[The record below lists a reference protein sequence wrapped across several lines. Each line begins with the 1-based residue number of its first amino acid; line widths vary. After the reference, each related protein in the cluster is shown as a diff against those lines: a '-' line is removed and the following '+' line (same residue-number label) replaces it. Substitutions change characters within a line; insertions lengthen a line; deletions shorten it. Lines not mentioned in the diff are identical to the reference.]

1 VFNSHTQSY
10 SIIPKEDI
18 SLSLIPKDIKVRKKS
33 QCLELVYAND
43 TGADDVFQISFELLR
58 VYSPSAEVRGHGV
71 GNEVLQYGKKNVV
84 LLNIEPAGNYALK
97 LIFDD
102 GHDSGLYDW
111 KYLRHLCDKQAELWQ
126 DYLARLEKANLSRE
140 SNVIQFKAL

>member
-1 VFNSHTQSY
+1 M
-10 SIIPKEDI
+10 
-18 SLSLIPKDIKVRKKS
+18 SLIPTDIKVRKKS
-33 QCLELVYAND
+33 HCLELTYAND
-43 TGADDVFQISFELLR
+43 AVYQLSFELLR

-71 GNEVLQYGKKNVV
+71 GNEVLQHGKKDVT

-111 KYLRHLCDKQAELWQ
+111 KYLRHLCDQQDELWQ
-126 DYLARLEKANLSRE
+126 DYLSRIEKAGLSRE
-140 SNVIQFKAL
+140 SNVIQFKSL

>member
-1 VFNSHTQSY
+1 M
-10 SIIPKEDI
+10 
-18 SLSLIPKDIKVRKKS
+18 SLIPTDIKVRKQS
-33 QCLELVYAND
+33 QCLQLTYTNSNGNND
-43 TGADDVFQISFELLR
+43 TFQLSFELLR

-71 GNEVLQYGKKNVV
+71 GNEVLQHGKKNVV

-102 GHDSGLYDW
+102 SHDSGLYDW
-111 KYLRHLCDKQAELWQ
+111 KYLRHLCDKKDLLWQ
-126 DYLARLEKANLSRE
+126 DYLAKLESAGLSRE